1 MKAFK
6 PLRGPER
13 LIRMG
18 QWAVA
23 LLFAY
28 FLVMISAAV
37 LEDLPSLTREPDR
50 GSFIDQTAVDAQKAR
65 MAPIQAAQEA
75 LDNALADKREAR
87 EMATNDYAKAKAS
100 FDNWRATRSS
110 TELSDQ
116 NPEVIKRNHE
126 LDRLLALQQQL
137 DGQLADLQKQ
147 RAQLQLQLAP
157 ITLAVSRLY
166 GDADARYGEALRK
179 AELQAFFIRLAFVG
193 PLLLAALWLFR
204 RYRKGNQWPFVWGFI
219 LFALFGFFVELVP
232 YLPSFGGYIR
242 YGVGVVLTYFGGRA
256 LLRWLQAYLERKKQE
271 QAASQEERKESIHY
285 EAALTSLA
293 RNQCPSCDRPLILQ
307 NGATPAF
314 CMHCGLQLLSPC
326 PSCGLRKNAFY
337 HYCPDCG
344 EPAETSKS

>member
-1 MKAFK
+1 MTPFLHAFIV
-6 PLRGPER
+6 L
-13 LIRMG
+13 M
-18 QWAVA
+18 A
-23 LLFAY
+23 L
-28 FLVMISAAV
+28 
-37 LEDLPSLTREPDR
+37 
-50 GSFIDQTAVDAQKAR
+50 
-65 MAPIQAAQEA
+65 
-75 LDNALADKREAR
+75 
-87 EMATNDYAKAKAS
+87 
-100 FDNWRATRSS
+100 
-110 TELSDQ
+110 
-116 NPEVIKRNHE
+116 
-126 LDRLLALQQQL
+126 
-137 DGQLADLQKQ
+137 
-147 RAQLQLQLAP
+147 
-157 ITLAVSRLY
+157 
-166 GDADARYGEALRK
+166 
-179 AELQAFFIRLAFVG
+179 
-193 PLLLAALWLFR
+193 PLLLAAVVQRWAARYAADAAVTNWL
-204 RYRKGNQWPFVWGFI
+204 GLLPVLATALLLALIIAFVVPRLGLATGAVRQALPVHL

-314 CMHCGLQLLSPC
+314 CMHCGLQLLSSC